1 MAVDKRSSRLG
12 ILAVVA
18 VILLGVLGTRL
29 WFLQGTQQAEYQAKV
44 TASKTRVVYI
54 PPERGRIFDADGRVL
69 ADNRQ
74 VMTIAID
81 WSVIRKKKDRDALFE
96 RLSGPLQVP
105 VIELQQRYAPCFG
118 APAIPKCNKGQIYS
132 PLMPLPLKEDV
143 DQETVN
149 FLLERSE
156 DYPGISVQEQW
167 KRVYPYAPLASHVV
181 GYMGAITA
189 ETFKDFR
196 AKGYNADER
205 VGQFGVEKSMESALH
220 GSWGKKVYEID
231 AAGNIV
237 GEDFD
242 EEVAPV
248 AGQDIQLSI
257 DLDVQ
262 QYAEQ
267 ALQTELR
274 NQQTLPWGPSKQNG
288 GVEGGGQM
296 AHNPLDATT
305 NFKTR
310 VFASSKEFGTV
321 EWIPFKA
328 PAGAVVVEDYSTGQV
343 VAMAS
348 YPTFDN
354 RWQESG
360 ITSEKYKQLFPETDD
375 PDKSILVNRAIQ
387 GQYNMGS
394 SIKPFVAIAA
404 IDAGI
409 ITPTSAYNDQ
419 GIYTLESINPSYCQ
433 HNGGTVRCQFKN
445 ATSSGTGKPA
455 VYGPLSVQS
464 ALAVSSDAF
473 FYRIGE
479 QFFLADSTPDK
490 SYMKSFLQPFGFGT
504 KTGIQLPAEYG
515 GRVPDTPIKQALI
528 ATGKFGKNEVPQLV
542 VGDDVQVAIG
552 QGLLSATPLQAVN
565 AYSTLANGGQH
576 LQPSIIKAIYA
587 PLTPNSTEPFV
598 ADLTQGTVVQ
608 SFETPTVANQVQ
620 LDQEAHDQ
628 VVAGLKRV
636 VYGRGVNYPKSFY
649 HATTGEDLFVGY
661 DGMPIA
667 GKTGTAQGA
676 GGYPWNDS
684 SAFGA
689 FSTNPDQPYAVYA
702 YLEKAGY
709 GAKAAGPVVKCIYGA
724 LSDPTRM
731 DPVRVSDQLDTT
743 SDVVAAPI
751 HLADTSCLKAGGS
764 TD

>member
-29 WFLQGTQQAEYQAKV
+29 WFLQGTQQAVYQQKV
-44 TASKTRVVYI
+44 AASKTRVVYV
-54 PPERGRIFDADGRVL
+54 PPERGRIFDAEGRIL

-74 VMTIAID
+74 VMTIAVD
-81 WSVIRKKKDRDALFE
+81 WSVIRKQRSRDELFE

-105 VIELQQRYAPCFG
+105 VIELQQRYDPCYG

-132 PLMPLPLKEDV
+132 PLRPLPLKEDV

-156 DYPGISVQEQW
+156 DYPGISVQEDW

-181 GYMGAITA
+181 GYLGAITA
-189 ETFKDFR
+189 GTLDEYRDQ
-196 AKGYNADER
+196 GYNPDER
-205 VGQFGVEKSMESALH
+205 VGQFGVEKSMESQLH

-242 EEVAPV
+242 QEVDPV

-274 NQQTLPWGPSKQNG
+274 NQQNLPYGPSKQNG
-288 GVEGGGQM
+288 GVDGGGQM
-296 AHNPLDATT
+296 AHNPLDPTT
-305 NFKTR
+305 NFKTH
-310 VFASSKEFGTV
+310 VFSSSKEWGTV

-354 RWQESG
+354 RWQEAG
-360 ITSEKYKQLFPETDD
+360 ITSEKYKSLFPETDD

-409 ITPTSAYNDQ
+409 ITPTSGYTDQ

-479 QFFLADSTPDK
+479 QFFLADTTADK

-504 KTGIQLPAEYG
+504 KTGIQLPFEYT

-528 ATGKFGKNEVPQLV
+528 KTGKFGKNEVPQLV

-565 AYSTLANGGQH
+565 AYSTLANGGHH
-576 LQPSIIKAIYA
+576 LRPSIVKAI
-587 PLTPNSTEPFV
+587 
-598 ADLTQGTVVQ
+598 
-608 SFETPTVANQVQ
+608 
-620 LDQEAHDQ
+620 
-628 VVAGLKRV
+628 
-636 VYGRGVNYPKSFY
+636 
-649 HATTGEDLFVGY
+649 
-661 DGMPIA
+661 
-667 GKTGTAQGA
+667 
-676 GGYPWNDS
+676 
-684 SAFGA
+684 
-689 FSTNPDQPYAVYA
+689 
-702 YLEKAGY
+702 
-709 GAKAAGPVVKCIYGA
+709 
-724 LSDPTRM
+724 
-731 DPVRVSDQLDTT
+731 
-743 SDVVAAPI
+743 
-751 HLADTSCLKAGGS
+751 
-764 TD
+764 

>member
-1 MAVDKRSSRLG
+1 MAADKRSSRLG
-12 ILAVVA
+12 VLAVVA
-18 VILLGVLGTRL
+18 VLLLGILGTRL
-29 WFLQGTQQAEYQAKV
+29 WFLQGTQQAAYQAKV
-44 TASKTRVVYI
+44 TASKTRVVYV
-54 PPERGRIFDADGRVL
+54 PPERGRIFDAKGRIL

-81 WSVIRKKKDRDALFE
+81 WSVLRKKKDRNTLLE

-105 VIELQQRYAPCFG
+105 VDELQRRYDPCFG

-132 PLMPLPLKEDV
+132 PLLPLPLKEDV
-143 DQETVN
+143 DQDTVN

-156 DYPGISVQEQW
+156 DYPGISVQQDW
-167 KRVYPYAPLASHVV
+167 SRVYPYAPLASHVV

-189 ETFKDFR
+189 DTIKDYR

-205 VGQFGVEKSMESALH
+205 VGQFGVELSMESVLH

-237 GEDFD
+237 GEDVD
-242 EEVAPV
+242 QEVAPV
-248 AGQDIQLSI
+248 AGQDIQVSI

-274 NQQTLPWGPSKQNG
+274 DTQNLPLEKW
-288 GVEGGGQM
+288 
-296 AHNPLDATT
+296 AHNPLDPTT

-310 VFASSKEFGTV
+310 VFSSSKEFGQV

-328 PAGAVVVEDYSTGQV
+328 PAGAVVVEDYSTGQI

-360 ITSEKYKQLFPETDD
+360 ITSEKYKSLFPESDD

-394 SIKPFVAIAA
+394 SIKPFVAVAA

-409 ITPTSAYNDQ
+409 ITPTSGYNDQ
-419 GIYTLESINPSYCQ
+419 GIYTLESIDPKICQ
-433 HNGGTVRCQFKN
+433 NNGGTVRCQFKN

-479 QFFLADSTPDK
+479 KFYEADTTPDK
-490 SYMKSFLQPFGFGT
+490 TYMKSFLQPFGFGT
-504 KTGIQLPAEYG
+504 ETGIQLPFEYS
-515 GRVPDTPIKQALI
+515 GRVPDTPIKQKLI
-528 ATGKFGKNEVPQLV
+528 DTGKFGKNEVRQLV

-565 AYSTLANGGQH
+565 AYSTLANGGAH
-576 LQPSIIKAIYA
+576 MRPSIIKAIYA
-587 PLTPNSTEPFV
+587 PLTPNSQTAEV
-598 ADLTQGTVVQ
+598 ADLSQGTIVQ
-608 SFETPTVANQVQ
+608 SFDTPTIANQVQ
-620 LDQEAHDQ
+620 LDQDAHDQ

-636 VYGRGVNYPKSFY
+636 VYGRGVTYPSTFY
-649 HATTGEDLFVGY
+649 HATTGEDLFQGY
-661 DGMPIA
+661 SGIPIA

-689 FSTNPDQPYAVYA
+689 FSTDTEHPYAVYA
-702 YLEKAGY
+702 YLEKSGY
-709 GAKAAGPVVKCIYGA
+709 GAKAAGPVVKCIFLA

-731 DPVRVSDQLDTT
+731 AAVQISNNLDIT
-743 SDVVAAPI
+743 SNEVAVPQ
-751 HLADTSCLKAGGS
+751 HLPDSSCLSAGTS